1 MDPKQYRVAGIWL
14 AFAAI
19 AAIFDVPPWALF
31 AASLCAFGCA
41 KIKSWGPD
49 GTG

>member
-1 MDPKQYRVAGIWL
+1 MEPRQYRVAGSWL
-14 AFAAI
+14 AFAA
-19 AAIFDVPPWALF
+19 AAALLNVPPWAL
-31 AASLCAFGCA
+31 AVASLCAFGCA